1 MLKRSFWTRA
11 FALFLSALLMLST
24 VTTAAAVQGDAAQ
37 QDVYIANVA
46 LGKNA
51 SANCHQNDERAPS
64 RAVDGNASTMWVANN
79 GNPGNWWMVD
89 LGQATN
95 LLGGEILFEKEGDV
109 WKYIVEGSA
118 DGVTWEPLVDNSGN
132 SSGAKLQVLD
142 FTASARYVRVTVTG
156 VPASRW
162 TAICEVRLWG
172 EDTFEITGSNVA
184 LNKHATAISEE
195 NANRSASKAVDG
207 DLSTLWIA
215 QGGDAGNWLKVDL
228 GARYSV
234 NALRLTF
241 EAGDRV
247 WKYKVQVSANDA
259 DWITVID
266 KSAGNFAR
274 KSQAYPLTPT
284 PARYVRVVFDSA
296 PGSAWTALGEL
307 EVFGVEAPPAGE
319 PEKLL
324 VLVPHEDDEALIAA
338 GIIHNAILEGDTVK
352 VAIVT
357 NGDCNGWNQS
367 LGVRRINES
376 IAAMEVLGLSRENIT
391 VFGYSDTG
399 GFEPWTR
406 YADSFLYKLYHAD
419 SDSQVLSSNF
429 GNTQTYGVSGVLDD
443 YHYQKTGE
451 HGSYTRQNFI
461 WDLTSYMEEY
471 MPDRIYTTS
480 AYDRHGDHGYLNVF
494 ATDIVRGIVDRN
506 PSYAPVMYEMI
517 VHSTDGDVRWPI
529 LDKDPTPLQNFT
541 APANMDE
548 IPLRWEDRISVP
560 MPFDMQTIPRSGNM
574 KNVCLATY
582 TSQYSNWIGSFTKA
596 DEFFWAKDFSNLAF
610 RAAVT
615 ASSSTGQ
622 GPAAYVADGMVGGY
636 LQLPDRDWV
645 AEQETAGAWVQLD
658 WAEGQDISKIVLRD
672 IPSQA
677 VNVTGA
683 VLTFSDGSSIPV
695 PQLPDDG
702 KPFTVP
708 VGKQNI
714 TWVRFTI
721 ESVSGTAAGL
731 AELEVL

>member
-1 MLKRSFWTRA
+1 MFKKGCWTKT
-11 FALFLSALLMLST
+11 FAVLLSAILMLST
-24 VTTAAAVQGDAAQ
+24 ITTALAAQGDDSQ

-46 LGKNA
+46 LGKTA
-51 SANCHQNDERAPS
+51 SANCSQNEERAPS
-64 RAVDGNASTMWVANN
+64 RAVDGNTSTMWVANN
-79 GNPGNWWMVD
+79 GNAGNWWMVD
-89 LGQATN
+89 LGQVTN
-95 LLGGEILFEKEGDV
+95 LLGGEIVFEKDGDV
-109 WKYIVEGSA
+109 WQYVVEGSM
-118 DGVTWEPLVDNSGN
+118 DGVLWETLVDNSGN
-132 SSGAKLQVLD
+132 SSGAKLQTLD
-142 FTASARYVRVTVTG
+142 FTASTRYVRITVTG

-172 EDTFEITGSNVA
+172 EDTFEITGSNIA
-184 LNKHATAISEE
+184 LNKNATAISEE
-195 NANRSASKAVDG
+195 NADRAASKAVDG
-207 DLSTLWIA
+207 NLSTLWIA
-215 QGGDAGNWLKVDL
+215 SNGNTGNWVKVDL
-228 GARYSV
+228 GARYSI

-241 EAGDRV
+241 ENGDRV
-247 WKYKVQVSANDA
+247 WKYKVQISANDT

-266 KSAGNFAR
+266 KFSGNFAR
-274 KSQAYPLTPT
+274 QSQAYPLTPIT
-284 PARYVRVVFDSA
+284 ARYVRVIFDSA

-307 EVFGVEAPPAGE
+307 EVFGVEAPPVGE

-367 LGVRRINES
+367 LGITRINES

-406 YADSFLYKLYHAD
+406 YTDSFLYKLYHAS
-419 SDSQVLSSNF
+419 SDTQVLSSNF
-429 GNTQTYGVSGVLDD
+429 GNTQTYGASGVLDD

-451 HGSYTRQNFI
+451 HGSYTRQNFV
-461 WDLTSYMEEY
+461 WDLTSYIEEY
-471 MPDRIYTTS
+471 SPDRIYTTS

-494 ATDIVRGIVDRN
+494 ATDIVRDIVDRN

-517 VHSTDGDVRWPI
+517 VHSTDGDVLWPI
-529 LDKDPTPLQNFT
+529 LDQDPTPLQSFT
-541 APANMDE
+541 APGNMDE
-548 IPLRWEDRISVP
+548 IPLRWEDRISVT
-560 MPFDMQTIPRSGNM
+560 MPLDMQTIPRSGNM
-574 KNVCLATY
+574 KNVCLSTY

-615 ASSSTGQ
+615 ASSSTEQ
-622 GPAAYVADGMVGGY
+622 DPAAHVADGMVGGY

-645 AEQETAGAWVQLD
+645 AENETTGAWVQLD
-658 WAEGQDISKIVLRD
+658 WAEGQSITKIVLHD
-672 IPSQA
+672 IPDSNI
-677 VNVTGA
+677 NVTEG
-683 VLTFSDGSSIPV
+683 VLTFSDGSSISV
-695 PQLPDDG
+695 PQLPADG
-702 KPFTVP
+702 KPLTVP
-708 VGKQNI
+708 VSKDGI

-721 ESVSGTAAGL
+721 GDVSGTAAGL
-731 AELEVL
+731 SEMEVF

>member
-1 MLKRSFWTRA
+1 MLKKGCWTKSLA
-11 FALFLSALLMLST
+11 VFLSVILMLSAI
-24 VTTAAAVQGDAAQ
+24 TTAVAAQGDAPQ

-46 LGKNA
+46 LGKAA
-51 SANCHQNDERAPS
+51 SANCYQNEERAPS

-79 GNPGNWWMVD
+79 GDSGNWWMVD
-89 LGQATN
+89 LGQTTN
-95 LLGGEILFEKEGDV
+95 LLGGEILFEKEGDIWQYV
-109 WKYIVEGSA
+109 VEGSA
-118 DGVTWEPLVDNSGN
+118 DGLSWEPLVDNSGN
-132 SSGAKLQVLD
+132 TSGAKLQVLD
-142 FTASARYVRVTVTG
+142 FTAAARYVRVTVTG

-184 LNKHATAISEE
+184 LHKSAAAVSEE
-195 NANRSASKAVDG
+195 NMDRGAAKAVDG

-215 QGGDAGNWLKVDL
+215 GNGDAGNWLEVDL
-228 GARYSV
+228 GGRYSV

-241 EAGDRV
+241 ENGERV
-247 WKYKVQVSANDA
+247 WKYKVQVSVNHA
-259 DWITVID
+259 DWITVVD
-266 KSAGNFAR
+266 KTAGNFAR
-274 KSQAYPLTPT
+274 KSQAYPLTPMA
-284 PARYVRVVFDSA
+284 ARYVRVIFDAA

-307 EVFGVEAPPAGE
+307 ELFGVEAPPVGE

-367 LGVRRINES
+367 LGIKRINES

-406 YADSFLYKLYHAD
+406 YADSFLYKLYHAS
-419 SDSQVLSSNF
+419 SDTQVLSSNF
-429 GNTQTYGVSGVLDD
+429 GNTQTYGVPEVLDD

-451 HGSYTRQNFI
+451 HGSYTRQNFV
-461 WDLTSYMEEY
+461 WDLTSYIEEY

-506 PSYAPVMYEMI
+506 PAYAPVMYEMI
-517 VHSTDGDVRWPI
+517 VHSTDGDVLWPV
-529 LDKDPTPLQNFT
+529 LDRDPSPLQYYT

-548 IPLRWEDRISVP
+548 IPLRWEDRVSVP
-560 MPFDMQTIPRSGNM
+560 MPMDMQTIPRSGNM

-582 TSQYSNWIGSFTKA
+582 TSQYSSWIGSFTKA

-610 RAAVT
+610 RASIT

-622 GPAAYVADGMVGGY
+622 APAAYIADGMVGGY

-645 AEQETAGAWVQLD
+645 AENETAGAWVQLD
-658 WAEGQDISKIVLRD
+658 WAEGQSITRIVLHD
-672 IPSQA
+672 IPDREI
-677 VNVTGA
+677 NVTEG
-683 VLTFSDGSSIPV
+683 VLTFSDGSSISV
-695 PQLPDDG
+695 SQLPVDG
-702 KPFTVP
+702 KPLTVP
-708 VGKQNI
+708 VSKDGI

-721 ESVSGTAAGL
+721 NDVSGTAAGL
-731 AELEVL
+731 SELEVF

>member
-1 MLKRSFWTRA
+1 MLKKSCWTKA
-11 FALFLSALLMLST
+11 FAIFISAVLMLST
-24 VTTAAAVQGDAAQ
+24 VTTAIAAQGSGSQ

-46 LGKNA
+46 LGKAA
-51 SANCHQNDERAPS
+51 SANCYQNEERAPS
-64 RAVDGNASTMWVANN
+64 RAVDGNISTMWVANN

-89 LGQATN
+89 LGQVTN
-95 LLGGEILFEKEGDV
+95 LLGGEIVFEKEGDV
-109 WKYIVEGSA
+109 WQYIVEGST
-118 DGVTWEPLVDNSGN
+118 DGISWETLVDNSGS
-132 SSGAKLQVLD
+132 SSGDRLQVLD
-142 FTASARYVRVTVTG
+142 FTTSTRYVRVTVTG

-162 TAICEVRLWG
+162 TAVCEVRLWG

-184 LNKHATAISEE
+184 LNKNATAISEE
-195 NANRSASKAVDG
+195 DANRAASKAVDG

-215 QGGDAGNWLKVDL
+215 RGGDAGNWIKVDL
-228 GARYSV
+228 GDRYSI

-241 EAGDRV
+241 ENADRV
-247 WKYKVQVSANDA
+247 WKYKVQVSANDS

-274 KSQAYPLTPT
+274 KSQAYPLTPI
-284 PARYVRVVFDSA
+284 PVRYVRVVFDSA

-307 EVFGVEAPPAGE
+307 EVFGVEAPPVGE

-338 GIIHNAILEGDTVK
+338 GIIHNAILKGDTVK

-357 NGDCNGWNQS
+357 NGDCNGWDQS

-406 YADSFLYKLYHAD
+406 YTDSFLYKLYHAA
-419 SDSQVLSSNF
+419 SDTQVLSSNF
-429 GNTQTYGVSGVLDD
+429 GNTQTYGASGVLDD

-451 HGSYTRQNFI
+451 HGSYTRQNFV
-461 WDLTSYMEEY
+461 WDLTSYIEEY

-517 VHSTDGDVRWPI
+517 VHSTDGDVLWPI
-529 LDKDPTPLQNFT
+529 LDTDPTPLQNYT

-560 MPFDMQTIPRSGNM
+560 MPLDMQTIPRSGNM

-582 TSQYSNWIGSFTKA
+582 ASQYSSWIGSFTKA

-610 RAAVT
+610 RATVT
-615 ASSSTGQ
+615 ASSSTEKD
-622 GPAAYVADGMVGGY
+622 PAAHVADGMVGGY
-636 LQLPDRDWV
+636 LQLPDRNWV
-645 AEQETAGAWVQLD
+645 AENEAAGAWVQLD
-658 WAEGQDISKIVLRD
+658 WAEGQNITKIVLHD
-672 IPSQA
+672 IPGGDI
-677 VNVTGA
+677 NVTEG
-683 VLTFSDGSSIPV
+683 VLTFSDGSSISV
-695 PQLPDDG
+695 SQLPADG
-702 KPFTVP
+702 KPLAIP
-708 VGKQNI
+708 VSKEGI
-714 TWVRFTI
+714 TWIRFTI
-721 ESVSGTAAGL
+721 DNVSGTNAGL
-731 AELEVL
+731 SELEVF